1 MGYVNNPTLLAAGDI
16 VLGLALIPELTFLAI
31 YMTTAKWW
39 KTAIGRMFVIAQVA
53 IVLVSLV
60 VLASLIFGQTYPG
73 RDWIRLLGYSAHFAG
88 QIVFLVTYLVERRT
102 PASRHRIP
110 KTRMDT
116 RS

>member
-53 IVLVSLV
+53 IV
-60 VLASLIFGQTYPG
+60 FGQTYPG